1 MSGRSSRRKQD
12 FPSVDGW
19 VPYKPFSKNKE
30 EILKEF
36 DEKSERVDV
45 PDSWKEPKFNPEDNP
60 NGRLFSKSTF
70 GTLFPKYREKYI
82 QNVWPAVEKILREH
96 HIKAELN
103 LGESTMS
110 VHTTM
115 KTFDPFIILKA
126 RDMIRLLARS
136 VPLDVA
142 SRVLDDDT
150 FSDIIEIKLQ
160 NRDKYIKRRRRL
172 IGEDGYTLKA
182 IEISTKCYIMV
193 QGKTVAAVGPYEGL
207 RKVRQVVNACIYD
220 NIHPVYYIKRFVILQ
235 KLMSD
240 PTKKNL
246 SWEKFLP
253 KIKKKTLSK
262 RRKPFKE
269 ARKKKEYTPF
279 PPPIQPSKVDIALE
293 KGTYFLNEAEKQ
305 NHKRKEKV
313 TTSEQISRQRQQ
325 EKRAAAFKL
334 PSDEKKQKT

>member
-1 MSGRSSRRKQD
+1 MSRRKLD
-12 FPSVDGW
+12 FPKVDGW

-30 EILKEF
+30 EILREF

-45 PDSWKEPKFNPEDNP
+45 PESWKEPKFNPEDNP

-82 QNVWPAVEKILREH
+82 REVWPAVEKILHEH

-103 LGESTMS
+103 LGESTMF

-136 VPLDVA
+136 VPFDIA
-142 SRVLDDDT
+142 ARVLDDET

-160 NRDKYIKRRRRL
+160 NRERFIKRRRRL
-172 IGEDGYTLKA
+172 IGEDGNTLKA
-182 IEISTKCYIMV
+182 LEISTKCYIMI
-193 QGKTVAAVGPYEGL
+193 QGKTVAAVGPYDGL
-207 RKVRQVVNACIYD
+207 KKVRQVVNACIYD
-220 NIHPVYYIKRFVILQ
+220 NIHPAYYIKRFVIIQ

-240 PTKKNL
+240 PNKKNV

-253 KIKKKTLSK
+253 KIKKKTLS
-262 RRKPFKE
+262 RRFKPRNV
-269 ARKKKEYTPF
+269 RKKAEYTPF
-279 PPPIQPSKVDIALE
+279 PPPQQPSKVDIALE
-293 KGTYFLNEAEKQ
+293 KGTYFLDEAEKR
-305 NHKRKEKV
+305 NLKKKEKV
-313 TTSEQISRQRQQ
+313 TASEQISRRRQQ
-325 EKRAAAFKL
+325 EKRAAAFKA
-334 PSDEKKQKT
+334 PEEMGT